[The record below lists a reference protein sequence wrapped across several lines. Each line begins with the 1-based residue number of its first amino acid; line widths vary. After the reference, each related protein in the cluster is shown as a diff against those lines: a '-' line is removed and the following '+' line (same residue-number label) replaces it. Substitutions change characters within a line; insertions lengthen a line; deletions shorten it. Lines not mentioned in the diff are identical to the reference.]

1 MFSSATRI
9 TDVLAVISGGWIAY
23 WMRHDWAPGREELL
37 VLLLAIA
44 LAIIVLPLTGAY
56 RSWKGVPG
64 ISELMRALVGWFAVV
79 TILVFIGAAT
89 KTTAEFSRLWIAYW
103 TAITVFMLVIL
114 RITLIIM
121 GNITLTKGLGK
132 RRIAI
137 VGTGSLAKHVS
148 ETLGQRPELGLE
160 VAGFISAEDMTQSDR
175 LPVIGGIDDLENLTG
190 EYALKEVWVALP
202 LAAES
207 QVEATLNSL
216 QNCLLTVRYIP
227 DIFALRLLNHIPT
240 RIANLLTIE
249 LNASPLEGANRWLK
263 NTFDFL
269 FALCALIIG
278 SPILLLVAVL
288 VKATSPGPVFFS
300 QLRHGTNGKPIRIYK
315 FRSMYHE
322 PNDKPN
328 FVQATKNDPR
338 VTPIGHFLRRTSID
352 ELPQF
357 FNVLQGRLSVVGP
370 RPHAIAHNDAFK
382 NKINA
387 YMQRHR
393 VKPGITGWAQVNGYR
408 GETDTMEKMQKRI
421 EFDLY
426 YIENWTIWLDIK
438 IIFLTIFFVL
448 AQHEAY

>member
-9 TDVLAVISGGWIAY
+9 TDVLAVISGGWVAY

-37 VLLLAIA
+37 VLLLSIA
-44 LAIIVLPLTGAY
+44 LTVIILPLAGAY

-64 ISELMRALVGWFAVV
+64 ISELMRALAGWFVVV
-79 TILVFIGAAT
+79 TILVFIGTAT
-89 KTTAEFSRLWIAYW
+89 KTTAEFSRLWMAYW
-103 TAITVFMLVIL
+103 TSITASLVVLL

-121 GNITLTKGLGK
+121 GNIAMRKGLGK

-148 ETLGQRPELGLE
+148 ATLRKSPELGVE
-160 VAGFISAEDMTQSDR
+160 AAGFISADDMPQADD
-175 LPVIGGIDDLENLTG
+175 LPVLGTIEDLERLTK
-190 EYALKEVWVALP
+190 EHALKEVWVALP

-207 QVEATLNSL
+207 QVEATLNNL

-227 DIFALRLLNHIPT
+227 DIFALRLLNHVPT

-269 FALCALIIG
+269 FALSVLIIG
-278 SPILLLVAVL
+278 SPILLLVAAL
-288 VKATSPGPVFFS
+288 VKFTSPGPVLFS

-322 PNDKPN
+322 PDGEQS

-338 VTPIGHFLRRTSID
+338 VTPIGKFIRRTSID

-357 FNVLQGRLSVVGP
+357 INVLQGRLSIVGP

-382 NKINA
+382 DKISA

-408 GETDTMEKMQKRI
+408 GETNTMEKMQKRI

-438 IIFLTIFFVL
+438 IVFLTIFLVL
-448 AQHEAY
+448 THYDAY